1 MSFSAGVCR
10 HRGYGESARELFSR
24 ADAAL
29 LEAKKED
36 RDTIVEAS

>member
-1 MSFSAGVCR
+1 MSFSVGVCR
-10 HRGYGESARELFSR
+10 HRGYGEGARELFSR

-29 LEAKKED
+29 LEAKKG